1 MSADSTKKTIIVA
14 LGVCLVCSVFVS
26 SATVVLSPIQKQNK
40 KLDKIENVLE
50 VSDIDF
56 TPEDA
61 EQLFEEKVIPSIV
74 DLKSGKILDKSQYT
88 DELNPTAFD
97 IKSLS
102 ESAKYGTSI
111 SPDKDMPNI
120 KRRPKY
126 MLIYKILS
134 PDKKVGKYIL
144 PVFGKGLW
152 STMYGFLA
160 IDSDL
165 KTIKG
170 ITFYDQG
177 ETPGLGGEVENPNW
191 KALWKGKKAFNS
203 SDEEV
208 LTVIKGKVDKNDPNK
223 NQKIDGLSGATLT
236 TRGVN
241 NLVKYWLGANGEG
254 YAAFFDNL
262 RKESANEKI

>member
-1 MSADSTKKTIIVA
+1 MSADSTKKTITVA

-26 SATVVLSPIQKQNK
+26 SATVLLGPAQELNK
-40 KLDKIENVLE
+40 KLDKVENVLE
-50 VSDIDF
+50 VANIDF
-56 TPEDA
+56 NKQNA
-61 EQLFEEKVIPSIV
+61 EKLFDEKVVPAIV
-74 DLKSGKILDKSQYT
+74 NLENGNILDKSQYT
-88 DELNPTAFD
+88 DELNPDAFN

-102 ESAKYGTSI
+102 ESQKYGVSI
-111 SPDKDMPNI
+111 SPDKDLPDI

-126 MLIYKILS
+126 MLIYEVLT
-134 PDKKVGKYIL
+134 PEKKVSKYIL

-165 KTIKG
+165 KTVEG

-191 KALWKGKKAFNS
+191 KALWKGKLAFNDS
-203 SDEEV
+203 WQEI
-208 LTVIKGKVDKNDPNK
+208 LTVIKGKVDKNDPDK
-223 NQKIDGLSGATLT
+223 NHKIDGLSGATLT

-254 YAAFFDNL
+254 YAAFFDKL
-262 RKESANEKI
+262 RKESANEEI